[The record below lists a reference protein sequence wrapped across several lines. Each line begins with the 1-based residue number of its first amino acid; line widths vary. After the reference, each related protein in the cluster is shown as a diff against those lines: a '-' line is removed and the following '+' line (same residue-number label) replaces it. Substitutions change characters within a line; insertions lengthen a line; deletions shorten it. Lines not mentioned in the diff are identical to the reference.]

1 MQLTLHLAILAILV
15 DSQRIGSEVSVM
27 VAREVRRVS
36 KMEAVNILDVS
47 LSTVERMIKRG
58 QLQVEKEDLG
68 GQHRIWIVLD
78 EDSGDLSEDKSPE
91 SSPEVP
97 KAQFDRSERDELLTL
112 RVQVKGLEELSAFRA
127 EQLRESEMRF
137 QQILHQMELLTRA
150 LPPPGPIEKPL
161 RRWWPWRRRA

>member
-1 MQLTLHLAILAILV
+1 ML
-15 DSQRIGSEVSVM
+15 
-27 VAREVRRVS
+27 AREVRRVS

-68 GQHRIWIVLD
+68 GQHRVWILLD
-78 EDSGDLSEDKSPE
+78 EDSVDLSEDKSTE

-97 KAQFDRSERDELLTL
+97 NDQLDRSERDELLTL
-112 RVQVKGLEELSAFRA
+112 RVQVKGLEELSTFRA
-127 EQLRESEMRF
+127 EQLKEAELRF

-150 LPPPGPIEKPL
+150 LPPPVPIEKKP
-161 RRWWPWRRRA
+161 RSWWPWRRRA